1 MKTKYTAKTADGR
14 EFTRTSA
21 RTYTHASIVT
31 YPNGY
36 EAVSFAGSE
45 ELAHKAAASAFA
57 VPNYLRQSP
66 RAYAEESKRIAGIKA
81 ESKIEIVEVA
91 S

>member
-1 MKTKYTAKTADGR
+1 MKKTYIAKSADGR

-21 RTYTHASIVT
+21 RIYTHASIVT

-36 EAVSFAGSE
+36 EAVKFAGSE
-45 ELAHKAAASAFA
+45 DLAHKAAASAFA

-66 RAYAEESKRIAGIKA
+66 RAYAEESRRIAGIKA
-81 ESKIEIVEVA
+81 QSKIEIVEA
-91 S
+91 TS